1 MKGPGDGSSG
11 FFMEGYSYFGPLE
24 PSSCPPEKSKIGG
37 LTLNK
42 KIGCLHAHYS
52 NIDYIES
59 AFSPYDLELRHFVDP
74 GLIFVLQNDQSAAE
88 KRVKDQ
94 IEWMAQSGV
103 DAILITCTNYIALL
117 NDHVVTI
124 PIIKIDEPYFEALCK
139 TQQPQTILFSNPDTV
154 SGTMARLNHY
164 AKSHQKPLDIEVKL
178 IENTFQLIMSGK
190 NEEYQT
196 AVYEYIKQLD
206 SSRRLSVAQLSMVA
220 AAQQVEHETSKTIIN
235 PLNTLV
241 SSMVSQLNL
250 EKIAE
255 Q

>member
-1 MKGPGDGSSG
+1 LK
-11 FFMEGYSYFGPLE
+11 
-24 PSSCPPEKSKIGG
+24 
-37 LTLNK
+37 K

-59 AFSPYDLELRHFVDP
+59 AFSPYDLELCHYVDP
-74 GLIFVLQNDQSAAE
+74 GLIYVLQNDQVSVAE

-94 IEWMAQSGV
+94 IQWMAQSGV

-117 NDHVVTI
+117 KQIEVTI

-139 TQQPQTILFSNPDTV
+139 TQQPQTILFTNPDTV
-154 SGTMARLNHY
+154 SRTMARLHHY
-164 AKSHQKPLDIEVKL
+164 AKSHQKTLDIEVKL

-196 AVYEYIKQLD
+196 AVCNYIKQLASN
-206 SSRRLSVAQLSMVA
+206 SSLSVAQLSMVA
-220 AAQQVEHETSKTIIN
+220 AAQQVAHETSKTIIN
-235 PLNTLV
+235 PLSTLV
-241 SSMVSQLNL
+241 SSMVEQLNL